1 MLHTTLRRAPI
12 ALAVL
17 ALLAGVTAWSL
28 SAAPAGASATFS
40 PSLTPLTGTA
50 TKVSADGAAS
60 LTLAQATAKRA
71 TRVEVARKRGTHRTA
86 TIAGYSGSQ
95 TSDSANSGDEAARAK
110 ALLAAAIRKHPV
122 LEGSSVSFGNARGY
136 QAIAYYTSGRIVIS
150 RSHKASLSR
159 IINHEIWHIID
170 YRDNGKIDWGEHVP
184 PR

>member
-1 MLHTTLRRAPI
+1 MMHDTLRRAPI

-40 PSLTPLTGTA
+40 PSLTPISGVPA
-50 TKVSADGAAS
+50 KISADETAPFTLAQTSAKRTTKIKPAKRRVVRMTRAGAAS
-60 LTLAQATAKRA
+60 GGSRAK
-71 TRVEVARKRGTHRTA
+71 TSK
-86 TIAGYSGSQ
+86 GS
-95 TSDSANSGDEAARAK
+95 ELARAK
-110 ALLAAAIRKHPV
+110 ALLATQICKHPI
-122 LEGSSVSFGNARGY
+122 LNGTTVSFGNARGY
-136 QAIAYYTSGRIVIS
+136 QAIAYYASGRIVIS
-150 RSHKASLSR
+150 RSHRASLSR